1 MEDQDKLLEKIR
13 SKQTEKPKESVSVDL
28 ISPVKSN
35 GGYNSDVGDDVC
47 TDSNN
52 IGKDDSASTS
62 SDDSINK
69 KPNNRVSRVT
79 HNKS

>member
-1 MEDQDKLLEKIR
+1 M
-13 SKQTEKPKESVSVDL
+13 KQTEKPKESVSDDL
-28 ISPVKSN
+28 ISPVNSN
-35 GGYNSDVGDDVC
+35 GGHNSDVGDDVC
-47 TDSNN
+47 TGSNN

-69 KPNNRVSRVT
+69 KPNSRVSQVT